1 MLFTGDIEQR
11 DSALLIEREN
21 IKCDIMVVPHHGS
34 LATLYPPLLEKADA
48 GLYLISSSEFAKDE
62 YTYYPVLNTGQ
73 SGAIEI
79 KIYSDG
85 NYSVKEFK
93 R

>member
-1 MLFTGDIEQR
+1 MLLGEGSVHVLFPFADSETESNTSCVYKFSYCGITMLFTGDIEQR

-48 GLYLISSSEFAKDE
+48 VFI
-62 YTYYPVLNTGQ
+62 
-73 SGAIEI
+73 
-79 KIYSDG
+79 
-85 NYSVKEFK
+85 
-93 R
+93 